1 MLNEKIIELGKNS
14 SEIRELSE
22 YGDKRK
28 AEIGAEKVFDF
39 SIGSPNVPC
48 PDRVTQDYIDLLEN
62 MPTFRRK
69 KNSSFV
75 YRILKS

>member
-28 AEIGAEKVFDF
+28 AEIGPKRFLILVSEAPMFLVRTE
-39 SIGSPNVPC
+39 
-48 PDRVTQDYIDLLEN
+48 LH
-62 MPTFRRK
+62 
-69 KNSSFV
+69 
-75 YRILKS
+75 RII